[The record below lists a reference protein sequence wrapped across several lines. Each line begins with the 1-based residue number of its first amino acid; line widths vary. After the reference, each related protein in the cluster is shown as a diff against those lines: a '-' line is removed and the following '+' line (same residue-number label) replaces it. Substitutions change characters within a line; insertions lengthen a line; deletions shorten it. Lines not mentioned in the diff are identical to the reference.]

1 MNDDDLANIAELLH
15 MVLVY
20 PKQCAD
26 DGIEAVARRQRV
38 RESVVDLADRLAA
51 WKRSQREQEAA

>member
-1 MNDDDLANIAELLH
+1 MNELEDIAELLH

-38 RESVVDLADRLAA
+38 RDSVVDLADRLAA
-51 WKRSQREQEAA
+51 WKRRQRDQEAA